1 MCYTRRKILGCVA
14 ALWESDDTSFS
25 KPNGQSRNLNVYVE
39 YNAVDFVFSG
49 VASETLMRG

>member
-1 MCYTRRKILGCVA
+1 MLPVDVLY
-14 ALWESDDTSFS
+14 DDTSFS